1 MELNLT
7 SAQKLQALQGS
18 AVALSS
24 EIYNILLRMGF
35 DPDVFEIEDL
45 DSLEPLSMQGMD
57 GEVARLRKLAQSYE
71 IVKAKVTALL

>member
-71 IVKAKVTALL
+71 VVKAKVTALL

>member
-24 EIYNILLRMGF
+24 EIYNLLLRMGF
-35 DPDVFEIEDL
+35 DPDAFELEDL

-57 GEVARLRKLAQSYE
+57 GEVVRLRKLAQSYGT
-71 IVKAKVTALL
+71 VKAKITALL

>member
-71 IVKAKVTALL
+71 VVKAKVAALL

>member
-57 GEVARLRKLAQSYE
+57 GDVARLRKLAQSYE

>member
-24 EIYNILLRMGF
+24 EIYNLLLRMGF
-35 DPDVFEIEDL
+35 DPDAFEIEDL

-71 IVKAKVTALL
+71 VVKAKVTALL